1 MKRSLSRRAALLS
14 VAILLAACGGDPSAP
29 SSLGFTGRWTGTLSL
44 RGGLDSGQAVSLDL
58 VDRDGRID
66 GSMVDWDG
74 VSWVVGG
81 DERLLSATWQPA
93 TSECSA
99 LALSIEEVSAQSDRP
114 VALSGTVTGRCYG
127 TAAGSFRLARN

>member
-1 MKRSLSRRAALLS
+1 
-14 VAILLAACGGDPSAP
+14 
-29 SSLGFTGRWTGTLSL
+29 
-44 RGGLDSGQAVSLDL
+44 
-58 VDRDGRID
+58 
-66 GSMVDWDG
+66 MVDWDG